1 MKNIILRSIFWLH
14 SFAIVAQ
21 PVSYFKTE
29 NMPIPNDVLR
39 FSDKVWM
46 ATNQGISYF
55 ELDGASYQVEVSNL
69 IANCLASHKDTLWV
83 GANNA
88 LGFFDGVQWTLSSS
102 GLPLPFVNITQIAFD
117 DEGVMWLVISGALF
131 TYENGQFINQN
142 QQANLLRIKDNDIYI
157 TTTAASEIGKVRRG
171 GVWGNLPQI
180 SVTQNNN
187 LIDLQITDD
196 GVVWFSSGSS
206 NHVWYIQSDSVIA
219 DPTSSSGLGQ
229 IGVHQNYIVRAR
241 RNEIRLMDTAF
252 QFIRLPSTLSF
263 GINGISTMFYKQGQ
277 FFCLFNSNNKISLLE
292 WFPEV
297 AIDTASTSQEIRFN
311 DFHLGLGSLGWI
323 GDGMETFY
331 KQADTTYIQPIL
343 NLLPWISA
351 IQDSTIKS
359 SNEPSYRTSNIVYAT
374 GPVSSRYDSAYVAK
388 YSRVWKVTQ
397 SEIET
402 HQRRYRRNLY
412 RAPSGIA
419 DWPGNGNVLNGEAP
433 ILAPFF
439 DRNGNGIYEPELGDY
454 PEILGDEMIYAII
467 NDHRSQRNEAN
478 NYTLGAEIH
487 VMLYTFD
494 ETNHPDLANSVF
506 CRYAIFNRS
515 SSDWDSTAITA
526 RGEMGAGENNY
537 LFGSDSVEQ
546 YFFHQSDPSLTSDVF
561 TMVGG
566 FLNHSMSGFVYDILP
581 PWNWLPYTPVPVRAS
596 FNAAHNFAAF
606 SGQFGMSSFP
616 IPPDVYKGT
625 GFFPPFAQPDTTI
638 LTSWAFDRSKNWKF
652 PLVENFQEDAMLG
665 YANVYLGKVPAGES
679 VCVDMVFNF
688 STSITPDLSFDV
700 VDDLVGDLQNAR
712 VFYQNQDFS
721 CLHQVLS
728 VDDFEADLGEFK
740 LFPNPIQRGNTVI
753 LKDYI
758 DRDFEVVIFTSS
770 GQNINPKTTRL
781 GQETHIEISSY
792 VPPGIYVMRLRDISG
807 GGVLFRKI
815 VVVD

>member
-1 MKNIILRSIFWLH
+1 
-14 SFAIVAQ
+14 AIVAQ

-29 NMPIPNDVLR
+29 NLPFPNDVLR
-39 FSDKVWM
+39 FSDKVWL

-55 ELDGASYQVEVSNL
+55 ELDGATYQVDVSNL
-69 IANCLASHKDTLWV
+69 RANCLASHNDTLWV
-83 GANNA
+83 GANNT

-102 GLPLPFVNITQIAFD
+102 GLPLPFVDITQISFD
-117 DEGVMWLVISGALF
+117 DDGVMWLVISGALF
-131 TYENGQFINQN
+131 TYENGQFVNQN

-157 TTTAASEIGKVRRG
+157 TTTATSEIGKVRKG
-171 GVWGNLPQI
+171 GQWENLPQVLFTPNDNDP
-180 SVTQNNN
+180 S
-187 LIDLQITDD
+187 DLQIDDD
-196 GVVWFSSGSS
+196 GVVWFSRL
-206 NHVWYIQSDSVIA
+206 HVGYIENDSVIII
-219 DPTSSSGLGQ
+219 PESFPGEK
-229 IGVHQNYIVRAR
+229 IGVFQNYVVRPQ
-241 RNEIRLMDTAF
+241 RNEIRLINAS
-252 QFIRLPSTLSF
+252 QQSVRLPSLLNL
-263 GINGISTMFYKQGQ
+263 GQNGVSRMFYNEGQ
-277 FFCLFNSNNKISLLE
+277 FFCLFNSNNKICLFE

-297 AIDTASTSQEIRFN
+297 AIDTASISQEIRFN
-311 DFHLGLGSLGWI
+311 DFRLGLGSLGWI
-323 GDGMETFY
+323 GDGMEAIY
-331 KQADTTYIQPIL
+331 QQADTSFILPIM
-343 NLLPWISA
+343 NQLPWISA
-351 IQDSTIKS
+351 IQDSIIKS

-374 GPVSSRYDSAYVAK
+374 GPISSRYDSAYVAK
-388 YSRVWKVTQ
+388 YSRVWKVTR
-397 SEIET
+397 SEIER

-419 DWPGNGNVLNGEAP
+419 HWPGNGNVLNGEAP

-494 ETNHPDLANSVF
+494 ETTHPDLANSVF

-515 SSDWDSTAITA
+515 SSDWDSTAFTA
-526 RGEMGAGENNY
+526 RGDMGAGQSNY
-537 LFGSDSVEQ
+537 LFGSDSVGQ
-546 YFFHQSDPSLTSDVF
+546 YFFHQSDPSSTSDVF

-566 FLNHSMSGFVYDILP
+566 FLNHSMSGFVYDISP
-581 PWNWLPYTPVPVRAS
+581 PWNWLPFTPIPVRAS

-625 GFFPPFAQPDTTI
+625 GFFPPFAQRDTTI

-665 YANVYLGKVPAGES
+665 YANVYLGAVPAGES

-688 STSITPDLSFDV
+688 STLITPDLSFDV
-700 VDDLVGDLQNAR
+700 VDDLEGDLQNAR

-740 LFPNPIQRGNTVI
+740 LFPNPIQRGNTII
-753 LKDYI
+753 LQDYI
-758 DRDFEVVIFTSS
+758 DRDFEVVIFTSA
-770 GQNINPKTTRL
+770 GQHINPKTTRL
-781 GQETHIEISSY
+781 GQETHIEISSF

-807 GGVLFRKI
+807 GAVLFRKI